1 MVVVL
6 VVEDAL
12 VVQAVAVD
20 VIDVELVVEIVD
32 AVVVD
37 VVVDVER
44 EEGEGSQ
51 EENLLQP
58 TPSRDD
64 VRRQL
69 VQDGQTIA
77 VVFVAVSS

>member
-12 VVQAVAVD
+12 VVEAVVAD
-20 VIDVELVVEIVD
+20 VLDVELVVENVD
-32 AVVVD
+32 VVVVD
-37 VVVDVER
+37 VVVDAEP
-44 EEGEGSQ
+44 EEGNGSQ

-64 VRRQL
+64 VRRQFL
-69 VQDGQTIA
+69 QDGQTIA